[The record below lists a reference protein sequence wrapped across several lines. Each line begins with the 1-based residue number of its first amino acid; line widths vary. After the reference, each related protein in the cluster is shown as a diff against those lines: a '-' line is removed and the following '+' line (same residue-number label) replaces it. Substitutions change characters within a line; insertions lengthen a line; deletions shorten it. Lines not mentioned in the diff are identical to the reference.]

1 MNLWKKVKHVFK
13 QGASGVSEKTADIV
27 DSSAGIVKEKLLK
40 ITGSSVD
47 VEEVGKLQVELGNFR
62 KKIKDDFAELGS
74 RVYQLYIEGK
84 VEAITEEIKQD
95 VQYLILLNNELE
107 VKEEAAQKAVTE
119 YKKQS
124 ISRQNLKDFKEELE
138 AAGGTLE
145 RLVVEAESPYIGQ
158 TLSEIEFPPDI
169 LVGLIVRED
178 KILIPSG
185 DTEIR
190 AGDKVVL
197 MGKKEQV
204 AEVVYRM

>member
-13 QGASGVSEKTADIV
+13 QGASDVSEKTADMI
-27 DSSAGIVKEKLLK
+27 DSSAGLVKEKFLK
-40 ITGSSVD
+40 ITGSSV
-47 VEEVGKLQVELGNFR
+47 EAQEVGKLQVELENFR

-74 RVYQLYIEGK
+74 RVYQLYTEGK
-84 VEAITEEIKQD
+84 KEAIADEIKQD
-95 VQYLILLNNELE
+95 VQYITLLNNELE
-107 VKEEAAQKAVTE
+107 VKEEATQKAVNE
-119 YKKQS
+119 YKNQS
-124 ISRQNLKDFKEELE
+124 ISRQDIKDFKEELE

-145 RLVVEAESPYIGQ
+145 RLVVEDESPYIGQ

-185 DTEIR
+185 DTEIS